1 MIRFAHLR
9 TFALCAITLI
19 PGLASAQQLV
29 LDEEFTQAAKT
40 LAAPL
45 RSTLAPNTNVN
56 YVLVADPSIN
66 AFVTGENIVFI
77 HSGLIEKAKNA
88 GALQGVIAHEL
99 GHIAANHILQQEVH
113 IKQAML
119 GSLATAAL
127 GMGAAAAGGGQAA
140 AAIMMGG
147 QAGAI
152 QSLLA
157 HTRTQEAEAD
167 NRALAA
173 LKSAGISAQGMV
185 DMFTTL
191 RTESQLSYDSPPPWL
206 VTHPLPPERLAT
218 LTRATQNES
227 DQLKSGLAKSE
238 QSINFARLQAKVM
251 ALTSSPGSVL
261 RKYRTSTEVDRYAKA
276 LAYVAQGNFP
286 FADRHLSELLK
297 AHPKDPFYREL
308 EAKVALQKGDLGS
321 AHVIYSDLVKE
332 HPDYFLFRY
341 QYAEILRNQEAFAE
355 AIPHYKT
362 VTRAWPE
369 WADAWLGLGL
379 CYGKLGRLA
388 ESHLARAQG
397 FMVAPDAN
405 AARQSLALAKNY
417 LKQKPDPDAEQWAAA
432 LQSRLDRMK

>member
-1 MIRFAHLR
+1 MIRRVHIR
-9 TFALCAITLI
+9 TLALCAIALI
-19 PGLASAQQLV
+19 PSLASAQQLV

-45 RSTLAPNTNVN
+45 RGTLAPHTNVN
-56 YVLVADPSIN
+56 YVLVADSSIN

-113 IKQAML
+113 AKQAML
-119 GSLATAAL
+119 GALASAAL
-127 GMGAAAAGGGQAA
+127 GIGAAAAGGGQAA

-152 QSLLA
+152 QSMLA

-173 LKSAGISAQGMV
+173 LKGAGISAQGMV

-238 QSINFARLQAKVM
+238 NSIDFARLQAKVM
-251 ALTSSPGSVL
+251 ALTSSPGAVL
-261 RKYRTSTEVDRYAKA
+261 RKHRSTTEVDRYAMA
-276 LAYVAQGNFP
+276 LAYVAQGKFD
-286 FADRHLSELLK
+286 FADRHLTELLK
-297 AHPKDPFYREL
+297 LNPKDPYYREL
-308 EAKVALQKGDLGS
+308 TAKIALQKGDLGA
-321 AHVIYSDLVKE
+321 AHIIYRQLVNE

-341 QYAEILRNQEAFAE
+341 QYAEILRNQEAYAD
-355 AIPHYKT
+355 AISHYKI

-369 WADAWLGLGL
+369 WSEPWLGLGL
-379 CYGKLGRLA
+379 CYGKLDRLA

-397 FMVAPDAN
+397 FMVAPDPE

-417 LKQKPDPDAEQWAAA
+417 LKQTPNADLEQWAAA
-432 LQSRLDRMK
+432 LQSRLDDMK

>member
-1 MIRFAHLR
+1 MFSFPRLAKLAACM
-9 TFALCAITLI
+9 ALAW
-19 PGLASAQQLV
+19 PSLASAQKLI
-29 LDEEFTQAAKT
+29 LDEEFTQAAQT

-45 RSTLAPNTNVN
+45 RAHLAPHTNVH
-56 YVLVADPSIN
+56 YVLVADSSIN
-66 AFVTGENIVFI
+66 AFVTGENIIFL

-88 GALQGVIAHEL
+88 AALQGVIAHEL

-113 IKQAML
+113 LKQAML
-119 GSLATAAL
+119 GALATTAL
-127 GMGAAAAGGGQAA
+127 GIGAAAAGGGQAA
-140 AAIMMGG
+140 AAIMVGG

-206 VTHPLPPERLAT
+206 VTHPLPPERLAS

-227 DQLKSGLAKSE
+227 AQLKSGLAKTE
-238 QSINFARLQAKVM
+238 ASINFPRLQAKVM
-251 ALTSSPGSVL
+251 ALTSTPGAVL
-261 RKYRTSTEVDRYAKA
+261 RKHRSSTDVDRYAMA
-276 LAYVAQGNFP
+276 LAYVAQGKFS
-286 FADRHLSELLK
+286 FAEHHLSALLEK
-297 AHPKDPFYREL
+297 SPKDPFYREL
-308 EAKVALQKGDLGS
+308 QAKMALQKGDLNT
-321 AHVIYSDLVKE
+321 AYALYRQLVTE
-332 HPDYFLFRY
+332 HPSYALFRY
-341 QYAEILRNQEAFAE
+341 QYAEILRNLESFTD
-355 AIPHYKT
+355 AIPHYLM

-369 WADAWLGLGL
+369 WTDPWLGLGL

-397 FMVAPDAN
+397 FMVAPDPE
-405 AARQSLALAKNY
+405 AARQSLALAKTY
-417 LKQKPDPDAEQWAAA
+417 LKQTPNADAEQWASA
-432 LQSRLDRMK
+432 LQSRLDNMK